1 MKQKAINIINWLAN
15 DSDYFAGLSILQQN
29 GHPPKGIL
37 QTITRRENPFNRAK
51 LTYLLIKDLNDLTGM
66 SFTEQNYKEMIK
78 PYSSKGGNELLK
90 MSTKAGK
97 QVLELDP
104 DSEIKGT
111 IEETNEIPDGYL
123 PKRMSDKEYAKW
135 FYQQPEK
142 IQELLKEMSR
152 LTRLRA
158 KLHKDCREIKGN
170 SQDAIDKRK
179 PILTEIDEISSAIK
193 NIHEIIENFKASGEI
208 SENLTDNKT
217 DKKDDFDFSS
227 LSDLQKKHK
236 LDDLKI
242 SIRRNKNDYK
252 DIKLKTSIKALKLKE
267 RIEIKEKQIQI
278 LEEWYA
284 TTK

>member
-1 MKQKAINIINWLAN
+1 MNQKAIKIINWLAS
-15 DSDYFAGLSILQQN
+15 DTDYFAGINILQQN
-29 GHPPKGIL
+29 GNPPRGIM
-37 QTITRRENPFNRAK
+37 QTISRRENPFNRSK
-51 LTYLLIKDLNDLTGM
+51 LTYLLIKDLNDLTGL
-66 SFTEQNYKEMIK
+66 SFTEQNYREMIK
-78 PYSSKGGNELLK
+78 PYISEEGKQLPISSKIE
-90 MSTKAGK
+90 GK
-97 QVLELDP
+97 QILILDP
-104 DSEIKGT
+104 NSEIKGT
-111 IEETNEIPDGYL
+111 LEETNENPDGYL

-135 FYQQPEK
+135 FYEQPEK

-170 SQDAIDKRK
+170 SQDGIDKRK

-193 NIHEIIENFKASGEI
+193 NIHVIVENFKSSGEI
-208 SENLTDNKT
+208 SENISDNKT

-242 SIRRNKNDYK
+242 SIRRNKNDYQK
-252 DIKLKTSIKALKLKE
+252 EKLKTSKRALKLKE
-267 RIEIKEKQIQI
+267 LVTIKEKQIQI

-284 TTK
+284 GTN

>member
-1 MKQKAINIINWLAN
+1 MNQKAINIINWLAN
-15 DSDYFAGLSILQQN
+15 DSDYFEGLSILQQN
-29 GHPPKGIL
+29 GNPPKGIL

-51 LTYLLIKDLNDLTGM
+51 LTYLLIKDLNDLTGL
-66 SFTEQNYKEMIK
+66 SFTEQNYREMIK
-78 PYSSKGGNELLK
+78 PYISKEGKELPT
-90 MSTKAGK
+90 STKNGGK
-97 QVLELDP
+97 QILILDP
-104 DSEIKGT
+104 NSEIKGT

-135 FYQQPEK
+135 FYQQPDK

-170 SQDAIDKRK
+170 SQDAIGRRK
-179 PILTEIDEISSAIK
+179 PILDEIDEISSAIK
-193 NIHEIIENFKASGEI
+193 NIYAITENFKISGEI
-208 SENLTDNKT
+208 SENLTENKT

-252 DIKLKTSIKALKLKE
+252 NEKLKTSNKALKLKE